1 MVLSQFAFMWGSE
14 TYQFFP
20 VAIGAAVTM
29 LYARSHELQKITID
43 KTDSDDG
50 TFSLPPNVYLI
61 TVALALNVSLLMF
74 ARTVQSSWL
83 GWISL
88 ILFLST
94 IAYSLFG
101 WSGWKIVFPTLVVLL
116 AIRPVPELLELTVT
130 VGMQQFASK
139 ISSWLL
145 DAIGILHYRQGTVL
159 VLANQLFMAEEACSG
174 IRSLFSSVTAILVWG
189 LMNRYHWFRN
199 VLNVVQTIFWV
210 IVFNALRITVVVWVE
225 HSTDFSIASGW
236 KHDIVGL
243 IVFFLIFATTLSTN
257 QLMGIYAPIP
267 DEFVDD
273 RDDSSATELAA
284 DNPSSRTATTSS
296 LQWNGSA
303 GSAIFWCSVFGV
315 LAIASLRL
323 SYLDYNYQ
331 YNSISTEQS
340 LTQPESAFLP
350 SRIDEWQT
358 ISFEHEHRS
367 ERHNMGSDSYIWKL
381 VNTNG
386 KAVLVSIDGVFD
398 DYHELAVCYDGLG
411 WDVSREVFY
420 AKDSEQADD
429 SEPVSPKLTRLDLK
443 KRTGETGLVLFTA
456 VDKNGGIVLPQPSK
470 ATDLLTSFNEKA
482 IGTFRALIGKQA
494 FSGSRE
500 AFFLPPVS
508 TIQMVYQ
515 PTTAITE
522 EDATE
527 VRSLFLQ
534 VREILRKSPRF
545 VTAKSS

>member
-1 MVLSQFAFMWGSE
+1 M
-14 TYQFFP
+14 
-20 VAIGAAVTM
+20 
-29 LYARSHELQKITID
+29 
-43 KTDSDDG
+43 
-50 TFSLPPNVYLI
+50 
-61 TVALALNVSLLMF
+61 
-74 ARTVQSSWL
+74 
-83 GWISL
+83 
-88 ILFLST
+88 
-94 IAYSLFG
+94 
-101 WSGWKIVFPTLVVLL
+101 
-116 AIRPVPELLELTVT
+116 
-130 VGMQQFASK
+130 
-139 ISSWLL
+139 
-145 DAIGILHYRQGTVL
+145 
-159 VLANQLFMAEEACSG
+159 
-174 IRSLFSSVTAILVWG
+174 
-189 LMNRYHWFRN
+189 
-199 VLNVVQTIFWV
+199 
-210 IVFNALRITVVVWVE
+210 
-225 HSTDFSIASGW
+225 
-236 KHDIVGL
+236 
-243 IVFFLIFATTLSTN
+243 
-257 QLMGIYAPIP
+257 
-267 DEFVDD
+267 
-273 RDDSSATELAA
+273 
-284 DNPSSRTATTSS
+284 
-296 LQWNGSA
+296 
-303 GSAIFWCSVFGV
+303 

-323 SYLDYNYQ
+323 SYLDYSYINKFDAE
-331 YNSISTEQS
+331 SAERT
-340 LTQPESAFLP
+340 LVQPEIGFLP

-358 ISFEHEHRS
+358 SSFEHEHRG
-367 ERHNMGSDSYIWKL
+367 EDHNAGYSMGSDSYVWKL
-381 VNTNG
+381 VHSNG
-386 KAVLVSIDGVFD
+386 KVVLVSIDGVFD

-515 PTTAITE
+515 PNRAVTE